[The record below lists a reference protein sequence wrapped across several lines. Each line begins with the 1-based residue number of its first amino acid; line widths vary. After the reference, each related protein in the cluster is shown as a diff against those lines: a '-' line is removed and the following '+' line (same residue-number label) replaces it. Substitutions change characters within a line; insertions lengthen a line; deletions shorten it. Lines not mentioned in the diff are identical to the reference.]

1 MNEGY
6 HRRMQSLRVS
16 LIVPILLLGVSAC
29 GAPYD
34 PPVQGD
40 HASERYKDD
49 LEKCRTTSA
58 ESVRLKNAGT
68 PERWIISPITGP
80 PAVRAAIRSCMEKKG
95 YALEKTED

>member
-34 PPVQGD
+34 PPVQGV

-68 PERWIISPITGP
+68 PGRWIISPITGP
-80 PAVRAAIRSCMEKKG
+80 PAVRAAIRTCMEKKG
-95 YALEKTED
+95 YVLEKTED

>member
-1 MNEGY
+1 M
-6 HRRMQSLRVS
+6 R
-16 LIVPILLLGVSAC
+16 
-29 GAPYD
+29 
-34 PPVQGD
+34 PPSGD

-80 PAVRAAIRSCMEKKG
+80 PAVRAAIRICMEKKG
-95 YALEKTED
+95 YVLEKTED